1 MNRRPDRTGY
11 SLTGPKI
18 LLSVL
23 AEKIGAR
30 LQGPDAE
37 VGGIAGA
44 GEAGPGQVTF
54 LSNPK
59 YAGAARDT
67 KASAIIAKQ
76 PVPGSGC
83 AFLLTPDPYLAFA
96 RAVEQFHPAVRL
108 SAGVSPQAS
117 VHPTAALGKEVHVGP
132 FAVVA
137 EGAVVGDRVTLYPGA
152 YVGKGAAVGEDTVLH
167 PHVVLYEGVRVGKR
181 VLLHAG
187 CVIGSDGFGFA
198 PTPQGY
204 RKIPQVGTVEIGDD
218 VEIGAN
224 TTIDRAALGVTRV
237 GPGSKLDNLIQVG
250 HNVEIGRDTVIA
262 AQVGISGSARIGNR
276 VMIGGQSGLAGHL
289 EVGDG
294 VMLGAKTGVMV
305 SLSAKENRTWS
316 GVPAMPHRT
325 WLKLGMLLPR
335 LPDLFR
341 RVARLEGG
349 KTAEEGEE

>member
-1 MNRRPDRTGY
+1 MGN
-11 SLTGPKI
+11 KF

-23 AEKIGAR
+23 AAEIGAR
-30 LQGPDAE
+30 LQGADAE
-37 VGGIAGA
+37 VSGIAGVE
-44 GEAGPGQVTF
+44 EAGPGQVTF

-59 YAGAARDT
+59 YADRARET
-67 KASAIIAKQ
+67 RASAIIAREAIA
-76 PVPGSGC
+76 GAGC

-96 RAVEQFHPAVRL
+96 RAVEKFHPPVRL
-108 SAGVSPQAS
+108 AAGVSERAS
-117 VHPTAALGKEVHVGP
+117 IHPTAVIGREVHIGP

-152 YVGKGAAVGEDTVLH
+152 YVGKGVVVGEDTVLH
-167 PHVVLYEGVRVGKR
+167 PRVTLYEGVRVGKR
-181 VLLHAG
+181 ALLHAG

-198 PTPQGY
+198 PTPEGY

-237 GPGSKLDNLIQVG
+237 GTGTKLDNLIQVG

-262 AQVGISGSARIGNR
+262 AQVGISGSARVGSR

-294 VMLGAKTGVMV
+294 VMLGAKTGVAV
-305 SLSAKENRTWS
+305 SLSAKESRAWS

-325 WLKLGMLLPR
+325 WLKMATLLPR
-335 LPDLFR
+335 LPELFR
-341 RVARLEGG
+341 RVARLEGS
-349 KTAEEGEE
+349 KPAGEEE

>member
-1 MNRRPDRTGY
+1 VAVG
-11 SLTGPKI
+11 SKF

-30 LQGPDAE
+30 LEGPDAE
-37 VGGIAGA
+37 VSGIAGVD
-44 GEAGPGQVTF
+44 EAGPGQVTF

-59 YAGAARDT
+59 YALQARET

-76 PVPGSGC
+76 PIPGAGS

-96 RAVEQFHPAVRL
+96 LAVEQFHPPVRL
-108 SAGVSPQAS
+108 AAGVSAQAS
-117 VHPTAALGKEVHVGP
+117 VHPTAVLGKEVHVGP

-137 EGAVVGDRVTLYPGA
+137 EGAVVGDRATLYPGA
-152 YVGKGAAVGEDTVLH
+152 YVGKGAIVGEDAVLH
-167 PHVVLYEGVRVGKR
+167 PGVTLYEGVRVGKR
-181 VLLHAG
+181 ALLHAG

-198 PTPQGY
+198 PTPEGY

-237 GPGSKLDNLIQVG
+237 GTGTKLDNLIQVG

-294 VMLGAKTGVMV
+294 VMLGAKTGVAS
-305 SLSAKENRTWS
+305 SLTAKEHRAWS

-325 WLKLGMLLPR
+325 WLKMSTLLPR
-335 LPDLFR
+335 LPELFR

-349 KTAEEGEE
+349 KPAEGEE

>member
-1 MNRRPDRTGY
+1 MTVGTRM
-11 SLTGPKI
+11 

-23 AEKIGAR
+23 AEKIGAL
-30 LQGPDAE
+30 LQGPDVE
-37 VGGIAGA
+37 VSGIAGVD
-44 GEAGPGQVTF
+44 EAGPGQVTF

-59 YAGAARDT
+59 YARQARET
-67 KASAIIAKQ
+67 KASAIIAIQ
-76 PVPGSGC
+76 PVAGAGC

-96 RAVEQFHPAVRL
+96 LAVGQFHPPVRL
-108 SAGVSPQAS
+108 AAGISAQAS
-117 VHPTAALGKEVHVGP
+117 VHPTAVLGGEVHVGP

-137 EGAVVGDRVTLYPGA
+137 EGAVLGDRVTLYPGA
-152 YVGKGAAVGEDTVLH
+152 YVGKGAVVGEDTVLH
-167 PHVVLYEGVRVGKR
+167 PRVTLYEGVRVGKR

-198 PTPQGY
+198 PTPQGF
-204 RKIPQVGTVEIGDD
+204 RKIPQVGTVDIGDD

-237 GPGSKLDNLIQVG
+237 GPGTKLDNLIQVG

-262 AQVGISGSARIGNR
+262 AQVGISGSVRVGNR

-294 VMLGAKTGVMV
+294 VMLGAKTGVIA
-305 SLSAKENRTWS
+305 SLSSKENRTWS

-325 WLKLGMLLPR
+325 LLKMAMLLPR
-335 LPDLFR
+335 LPELFR

-349 KTAEEGEE
+349 KPAEGEE